1 MRLIYR
7 HHGHHCRRHLC
18 LRLQDNGAE
27 EDGRGDR
34 QGRHANIHGRE
45 EVGHYNPICPCTC
58 RQLSRVLLYA
68 DANPHVLI
76 AAGPLHGL
84 NFVLTLIVVSFGGGG
99 GRR

>member
-7 HHGHHCRRHLC
+7 HHGHHCWRHLC

-34 QGRHANIHGRE
+34 QGCHANIHGRE